1 MPPRFMPLGRVARV
15 SFSGIFMRKNRIALA
30 VAMAYP
36 FVISAQESNRAPSKD
51 AGVVTIVSQQPTSL
65 PTQIP
70 ATMEGI
76 TAAQIAHNINATD
89 SEDALK
95 YFPSLLVR
103 KRYIGDYN
111 HAILSS
117 RASGTGNSTRSAVY
131 ADGILLSNYLGN
143 GVSGLSFPPR
153 WGMVTPEEI
162 ERVDVMYGPFS
173 AAYPGN
179 SVGAVVE
186 YTTKMP
192 EKLEGSVKMGY
203 AHQPFD
209 LYNTH
214 ATYGGWQS
222 SAQLGSRSGDWS
234 WFINLNHTDS
244 QGQPLTFATRT
255 VSTGTAGSAGT
266 AVSGAVPGLSS
277 ANAPWLIVGT
287 GTQYH
292 TVQDHAKAKVAYDF
306 SPTVRATYA
315 LGIWQNTSEGR
326 PQSYLTNASGQPVTS
341 GVINIGGRSYAAL
354 NGGDFALTNEKLT
367 HTLHGF
373 SVKSRTQG
381 VFDWEVAASLY
392 DYGSDT
398 KRQNAASNTLP
409 NAASGGAGTIADGS
423 GTGWNNLALR
433 GTWRPQGPKGEHV
446 VDFGAQQDNYKLRY
460 LSSNIARNWT
470 TDAAGTVASEV
481 GGRTQ
486 LQSLYAQDT
495 WRFAPEW
502 RAVLGLRAERWS
514 ATQGLTRF
522 SASNSLTFPDR
533 SENHLSPKAA
543 LSKLIADD
551 AFVKYAV
558 GRAVRM
564 PTVNELYGAT
574 STSNSQYINDPNL
587 RPEKSWT
594 QELSYEKNLDKT
606 QWRLTAFAEHTQDG
620 IYSQSVV
627 DPAAGNKTISRVQNV
642 DRIQTRG
649 LEGAFTV
656 QGLGLAGLDVTGSVT
671 YADSVIQA
679 NQGFVAVVGDTL
691 GKMQPNIP
699 KWRATLLVAYR
710 WNAAWTSSVAVRYS
724 GQQFRMLNNSDVNGY
739 AYMGVS
745 PFTTVDVRARWQI
758 TPKLVAAFG
767 IDNLNNDKYWNFHP
781 YPQRST
787 TAELKA
793 NF

>member
-1 MPPRFMPLGRVARV
+1 
-15 SFSGIFMRKNRIALA
+15 MRKNRMVLALA
-30 VAMAYP
+30 MASP
-36 FVISAQESNRAPSKD
+36 FVICAQQTDNAPSKD
-51 AGVVTIVSQQPTSL
+51 AGVVTVVSKQPTSL

-70 ATMEGI
+70 ATMESI
-76 TAAQIAHNINATD
+76 TAAQIEQHINATD

-103 KRYIGDYN
+103 KRYNADYN

-117 RASGTGNSTRSAVY
+117 RASGTGNSARSAVY

-192 EKLEGSVKMGY
+192 EKLEGAVKMGY
-203 AHQPFD
+203 THQPFD

-222 SAQLGSRSGDWS
+222 SASLGSRSGDWS
-234 WFINLNHTDS
+234 WFLNLNHTDS

-255 VSTGTAGSAGT
+255 LSSGTAGSAGT
-266 AVSGAVPGLSS
+266 VVTGAVPSLSS
-277 ANAPWLIVGT
+277 ANAPWLIVGA

-292 TVQDHAKAKVAYDF
+292 TVQDHVKAKLAYDF
-306 SPTVRATYA
+306 SPTVRATYT

-326 PQSYLTNASGQPVTS
+326 PQSYLKNAVGQSVTS
-341 GVINIGGRSYAAL
+341 GAINIDGRSYAAL
-354 NGGDFALTNEKLT
+354 TGGDLPLSNEKLT
-367 HTLHGF
+367 HTLHGL

-398 KRQNAASNTLP
+398 KRQNASSNTLP
-409 NAASGGAGTIADGS
+409 NAAVGGAGTIADGS

-433 GTWRPQGPKGEHV
+433 GTWRPQGIKGEHV
-446 VDFGAQQDNYKLRY
+446 LDFGVQQDNYKLRY
-460 LSSNIARNWT
+460 QTSHIAGNWI
-470 TDAAGTVASEV
+470 TDGAGSLASEV

-486 LQSLYAQDT
+486 LQSAYAQDS
-495 WRFAPEW
+495 WRFAPDW
-502 RAVLGLRAERWS
+502 RVVLGLRAEHWS

-522 SASNSLTFPDR
+522 SSSSSQSFADR
-533 SENHLSPKAA
+533 SENFLSPKAA
-543 LSKLIADD
+543 LSKQIAED

-564 PTVNELYGAT
+564 PTVSELYGAT
-574 STSNSQYINDPNL
+574 STTNSQYINDPNL

-594 QELSYEKNLDKT
+594 QELSYEKNRDKT
-606 QWRLTAFAEHTQDG
+606 QWRLTAFAEDTQDG
-620 IYSQSVV
+620 IYLQSVI
-627 DPAAGNKTISRVQNV
+627 DPAAGNRTISRVQNV

-656 QGLGLAGLDVTGSVT
+656 QGMGLAALDVTGSLT

-679 NQGFVAVVGDTL
+679 NQGFATTPGDTL

-699 KWRATLLVAYR
+699 KWRATLLATYR
-710 WNAAWTSSVAVRYS
+710 WNVAWTSAVAVRYS
-724 GQQFRMLNNSDVNGY
+724 GQQFRTLNNADVNGD

-758 TPKLVAAFG
+758 HPKLAAAFG

-781 YPQRST
+781 YPQRSY

-793 NF
+793 TF

>member
-1 MPPRFMPLGRVARV
+1 
-15 SFSGIFMRKNRIALA
+15 MRKNRIALA

-36 FVISAQESNRAPSKD
+36 FVISAQQADNAPSKD

-65 PTQIP
+65 PTHIP

-76 TAAQIAHNINATD
+76 TAAQIEQNINATD

-95 YFPSLLVR
+95 YLPSLLVR
-103 KRYIGDYN
+103 KRYEGDYN

-117 RASGTGNSTRSAVY
+117 RASGTGNSARSAVY

-192 EKLEGSVKMGY
+192 EKLEGTVKMGY
-203 AHQPFD
+203 THQPFD

-222 SAQLGSRSGDWS
+222 SASLGSRSGDWS
-234 WFINLNHTDS
+234 WFLNFNHTDS

-277 ANAPWLIVGT
+277 ANAPWLILGT
-287 GTQYH
+287 ATQYH
-292 TVQDHAKAKVAYDF
+292 TVQDHVKAKVAYDF
-306 SPTVRATYA
+306 SPTVRATYT

-326 PQSYLTNASGQPVTS
+326 PQSYLTNASGQTVTS
-341 GVINIGGRSYAAL
+341 GAINIDGRSYSAL
-354 NGGDFALTNEKLT
+354 TGGDLPLTNEKLT
-367 HTLHGF
+367 HTLHGL

-398 KRQNAASNTLP
+398 KRQNGANNTLP

-460 LSSNIARNWT
+460 LTSNAADWIVGSPSIPVGMT
-470 TDAAGTVASEV
+470 TSTISAV

-486 LQSLYAQDT
+486 LDSVYAQDT
-495 WRFAPEW
+495 WRFAPQW
-502 RAVLGLRAERWS
+502 RAVLGLRSENWKAY
-514 ATQGLTRF
+514 QGLTDIV
-522 SASNSLTFPDR
+522 SSNVNVPRYTKNYDTR
-533 SENHLSPKAA
+533 QENFLSPKAA
-543 LSKLIADD
+543 LSKQIADD

-564 PTVNELYGAT
+564 PTVYELYGAT
-574 STSNSQYINDPNL
+574 STTNSQYINDPNL
-587 RPEKSWT
+587 HPEKSWT

-606 QWRLTAFAEHTQDG
+606 QWRLTAFAEDTQDS
-620 IYSQSVV
+620 IYAQSVM
-627 DPAAGNKTISRVQNV
+627 DPAAGNRTISRVQNV

-671 YADSVIQA
+671 YADSTIVA
-679 NQGFVAVVGDTL
+679 NQGFVVTPGDTV
-691 GKMQPNIP
+691 GKQQPNIP
-699 KWRATLLVAYR
+699 KWRATLLASYR
-710 WNAAWTSSVAVRYS
+710 WNAAWTSALAVRHS
-724 GQQFRMLNNSDVNGY
+724 GQQFRTLNNSDVNGY

-745 PFTTVDVRARWQI
+745 PFTTVDVRARWQV
-758 TPKLVAAFG
+758 TPQLAAAFG

-781 YPQRST
+781 YPQRSYR
-787 TAELKA
+787 AELKA